1 MTYQPENGEEI
12 RNGVL
17 FGWTGAKC
25 GDCGGYGE
33 DNEARACRSCG
44 GTGEKWGRM
53 PTQPPDLDAADIRTI
68 NPVFMSDAMARTLRM
83 HTTAGAWDNSYSHAV
98 AILASAG
105 FTAAEVIE
113 YAPEAVNVA
122 KGAAA

>member
-1 MTYQPENGEEI
+1 MTYQLKGGEEV
-12 RNGVL
+12 RDGAL
-17 FGWTGAKC
+17 FGWTGAAC
-25 GDCGGYGE
+25 G
-33 DNEARACRSCG
+33 NCG
-44 GTGEKWGRM
+44 GTGESNEDRRCNDCGGTGEQWGCM
-53 PTQPPDLDAADIRTI
+53 PVQPPDL

-113 YAPEAVNVA
+113 YAPEAVNIA